1 MGRKTDGLFGRLR
14 ELIGKRTSSTT
25 TTTTRNNE
33 TVNVLG
39 IETTCDD
46 TGVAVVTN
54 AAPCGDQRI
63 KSNSL
68 SSQHHLNSVYG
79 GVVPHFAAREHERA
93 IPCVLHEALL
103 ASLSSGTPKEPFSA
117 KDVSIPFED
126 DTRIEEAMSQ
136 IDAIAIAI
144 GPGEITLS
152 LLSLSSW

>member
-1 MGRKTDGLFGRLR
+1 M
-14 ELIGKRTSSTT
+14 
-25 TTTTRNNE
+25 
-33 TVNVLG
+33 VNVLG

-54 AAPCGDQRI
+54 NAPCGDQRI

-93 IPCVLHEALL
+93 IPYVLHEALL
-103 ASLSSGTPKEPFSA
+103 ASLPSETSKDLSSTI
-117 KDVSIPFED
+117 DVSIPFESD
-126 DTRIEEAMSQ
+126 KRIEEAMNQ

-144 GPGEITLS
+144 GPGEINRIILFFFP
-152 LLSLSSW
+152 SSFISFLIDRVIDRLG